1 MSKALDLE
9 KNQNPVSEESKE
21 TDSKERKEL
30 GHLKATGNMTE
41 NGLHIIQN
49 MTKCI
54 VSSAKSSGK
63 RRLKV

>member
-1 MSKALDLE
+1 MSKALDLN
-9 KNQNPVSEESKE
+9 KNKIRLVRNLKKQIVK
-21 TDSKERKEL
+21 KRKEL

-41 NGLHIIQN
+41 NGLHIFQK

-54 VSSAKSSGK
+54 VSNAKSSGK